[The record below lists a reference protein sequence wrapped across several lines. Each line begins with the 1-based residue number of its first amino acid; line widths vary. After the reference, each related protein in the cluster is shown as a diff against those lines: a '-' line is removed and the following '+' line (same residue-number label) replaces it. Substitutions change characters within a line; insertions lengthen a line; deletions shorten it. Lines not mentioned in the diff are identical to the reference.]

1 MLYERTERP
10 VKVVGLEQI
19 KAVLDE
25 DAALAAVER
34 AFRRFAAGEAQVT
47 SVGHL
52 HFTSPPGDCHVKSGA
67 FNGDPVFVIK
77 IATSFYLN
85 PQAGLPVG
93 NGLMA
98 VMSARTGEVLALLH
112 DEGYL
117 TDQRTAMA
125 GAIAARAIAR
135 SGSKTLGIVGAGV
148 QAHLQGKM
156 LSRLLG
162 IGNVLVWARNAERA
176 AALAR
181 KLGGEATGLED
192 LCARS
197 DVIVTTTPSTEPLLR
212 PEMIRAG
219 TRIVAVG
226 ADAPGKREL
235 DARIL
240 AGARVVVDSKA
251 QCVDHGEAGWAVRAG
266 LIDEASLIELGAL
279 LAAPVAFRDT
289 EVVIADLTGVA
300 IQDVAIAE
308 SVWTRLQEVV

>member
-1 MLYERTERP
+1 

-25 DAALAAVER
+25 DAALAAVET

-52 HFTSPPGDCHVKSGA
+52 HFTHPPGDCHVKSGA
-67 FNGDPVFVIK
+67 FNGDAVFVVK
-77 IATSFYLN
+77 IATGFSLN
-85 PQAGLPVG
+85 PQAGLPVS

-98 VMSARTGEVLALLH
+98 VISATTGEVLALLH

-135 SGSKTLGIVGAGV
+135 PGSKTLGIVGAGV
-148 QAHLQGKM
+148 QARLQGR
-156 LSRLLG
+156 LVARLLG
-162 IGNVLVWARNAERA
+162 LNTVLVWARNGERA
-176 AALAR
+176 TALAR
-181 KLGGEATGLED
+181 ELGGEATSLED
-192 LCARS
+192 LCARA
-197 DVIVTTTPSTEPLLR
+197 DMIVTTTPATEPLLTLKML
-212 PEMIRAG
+212 PAIG

-235 DARIL
+235 DPMILAHARI
-240 AGARVVVDSKA
+240 VVDSRS

-266 LIDEASLIELGAL
+266 LIDEESLIELGTL
-279 LAAPVAFRDT
+279 LSTPIEFGDT
-289 EVVIADLTGVA
+289 RIVVADLTGVA

-308 SVWTRLQEVV
+308 SVWNRVRGR